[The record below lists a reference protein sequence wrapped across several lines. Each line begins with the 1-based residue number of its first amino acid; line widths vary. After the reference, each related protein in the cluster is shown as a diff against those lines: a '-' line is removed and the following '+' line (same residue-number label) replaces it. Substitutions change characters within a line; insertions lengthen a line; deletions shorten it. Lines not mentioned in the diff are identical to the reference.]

1 MENRLLAVIYQ
12 TYLGSEL
19 TAEEAAQVKQ
29 IDDDMLWYD
38 LTTLLRDPPARP
50 APAMSTAF
58 SYEVR
63 PFAQVEQHYLALYE
77 QFRLQ

>member
-1 MENRLLAVIYQ
+1 M
-12 TYLGSEL
+12 
-19 TAEEAAQVKQ
+19 KQ

-38 LTTLLRDPPARP
+38 LATLLHDPPARP

-63 PFAQVEQHYLALYE
+63 PFAQVEQQYLALYE
-77 QFRLQ
+77 QFRL